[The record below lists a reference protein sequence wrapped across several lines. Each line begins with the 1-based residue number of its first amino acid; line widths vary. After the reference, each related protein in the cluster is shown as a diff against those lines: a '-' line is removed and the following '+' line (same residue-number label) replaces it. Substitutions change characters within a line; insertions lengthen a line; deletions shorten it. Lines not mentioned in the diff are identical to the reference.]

1 MKTLLFF
8 VLLGGGLGPL
18 DGVAQVQY
26 APPVRKTAPEVAPD
40 TVMVPDLSGLGDAPI
55 DPPAAEDERVYTYV
69 EQMPVFPGGPGE
81 LARFLTKHYRKPPP
95 DRNSPSGTKLH
106 VRFIVDKTGAVR
118 DPEILQGISALHDAE
133 ALRVVRLLPRFQ
145 PGRQN
150 DRPMNVY
157 YTAPLIIDAK

>member
-1 MKTLLFF
+1 M
-8 VLLGGGLGPL
+8 
-18 DGVAQVQY
+18 A
-26 APPVRKTAPEVAPD
+26 
-40 TVMVPDLSGLGDAPI
+40 PDLSGLGDPPI

-69 EQMPVFPGGPGE
+69 EQMPVFPGGPAE
-81 LARFLTKHYRKPPP
+81 LAKFLTKHYRNPPL

-150 DRPMNVY
+150 GRPMNVY
-157 YTAPLIIDAK
+157 YTVPLIVDAK